1 MADIGIEYERRLT
14 ETEARSKSNTKRIDE
29 MEKKVDVIHELATS
43 MAVVK
48 AEQSEMKSD
57 LAEIKTSVNTIAEKP
72 AKRWDGLIEKIIFT
86 LVGAIVGFLLLKVGI
101 G

>member
-1 MADIGIEYERRLT
+1 MPDIEIEYERRLT

-57 LAEIKTSVNTIAEKP
+57 IADIKTSVTTIAEKP
-72 AKRWDGLIEKIIFT
+72 GKRWDKAVEAVVLGIISV
-86 LVGAIVGFLLLKVGI
+86 LVGFLMAKAGI
-101 G
+101 F

>member
-1 MADIGIEYERRLT
+1 MPDIGIEYERRLT

>member
-1 MADIGIEYERRLT
+1 MPDIEIEYERRLT